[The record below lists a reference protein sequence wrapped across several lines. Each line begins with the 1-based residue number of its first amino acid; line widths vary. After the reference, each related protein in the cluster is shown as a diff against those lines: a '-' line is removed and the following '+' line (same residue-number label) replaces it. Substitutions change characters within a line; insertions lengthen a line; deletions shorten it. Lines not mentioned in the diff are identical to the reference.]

1 MFPQLKQASS
11 LSSQCRDDTS
21 MLMYYPC
28 AEKQLVII
36 LVQKQL
42 DGVSDAYVKLLIIY
56 PFVLADFYTGFS
68 CIIFAFKS

>member
-1 MFPQLKQASS
+1 MQRWYLYAM
-11 LSSQCRDDTS
+11 LSCIILVQ
-21 MLMYYPC
+21 
-28 AEKQLVII
+28 KQLVII